1 VDDPPRTRG
10 IGDTSENKDDN
21 VTISIPTVT
30 LNNGVQ
36 MPILG
41 FGVFQIPDDQTEQ
54 AVTAALA
61 AGYRHLDT
69 AASYGNEEAVGR
81 AIAASSIPRDE
92 LFVTTKL
99 WVQDAG
105 EEPTKAAFDAS
116 LRRLGLEYLDLYLI
130 HQPYGDYYGSW
141 RAMRALTEQGLARAV
156 GVSNFYPDRLVD
168 LIDRT
173 GFTPAV
179 NQIETHPYF
188 QRQADH
194 DLMVERGVRHES
206 WGGFAEGRNDLFTD
220 PTLTRIG
227 TAHGKSVAQVVLRWL
242 TQRGIVAIPK
252 SVKPERMAQNLA
264 VFDFTLTEQE
274 MADIATLDTGT
285 SLFFDH
291 RDPAMVSLIGNRPI
305 HD

>member
-30 LNNGVQ
+30 LNNGVP

-41 FGVFQIPDDQTEQ
+41 YGVFQIPADQTEQ

-206 WGGFAEGRNDLFTD
+206 WGGFAEGRNQLFTD

-227 TAHGKSVAQVVLRWL
+227 NAHGKSVAQVVLRWL

-252 SVKPERMAQNLA
+252 SVNPERMAQNLA